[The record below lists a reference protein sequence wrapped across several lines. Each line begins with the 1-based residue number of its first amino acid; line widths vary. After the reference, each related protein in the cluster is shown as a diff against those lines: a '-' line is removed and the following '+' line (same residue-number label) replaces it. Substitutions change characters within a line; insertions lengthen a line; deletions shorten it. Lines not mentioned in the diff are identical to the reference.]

1 MQATARKGKIM
12 AETNVNEAV
21 WNLSKTVQE
30 TGQAIVNSAVAT
42 QERNLRYVQNVLT
55 NGTEVLKSHVESV
68 RTLLQTVTEQAQ
80 RPQEV
85 FQSVAN
91 STVAAQERNIQFAQS
106 VLENGI
112 QVLQSH
118 AEANRVLTQEL
129 ISQSRKQ
136 QEILQTLASTSV
148 EAYVNYLYTP
158 LTYYKQVLDL
168 AETATHQGLENFQ
181 RATREGLDAY
191 RDVTKQARE
200 SYQSVAQ

>member
-1 MQATARKGKIM
+1 M

-30 TGQAIVNSAVAT
+30 TGQAIANSAVAT

-118 AEANRVLTQEL
+118 AEANRALTQEL

-136 QEILQTLASTSV
+136 QEILQALASTSV
-148 EAYVNYLYTP
+148 EAYVNYFYTP
-158 LTYYKQVLDL
+158 LTYYKQALDL

>member
-1 MQATARKGKIM
+1 M

-30 TGQAIVNSAVAT
+30 TGQAIANSAVAA
-42 QERNLRYVQNVLT
+42 QERNLRYVQSVLT

-91 STVAAQERNIQFAQS
+91 SAAAAQERNIQFAQS

-118 AEANRVLTQEL
+118 AEANRALTQEL

-136 QEILQTLASTSV
+136 QEILQALASTSV
-148 EAYVNYLYTP
+148 EAYVNYFYTP
-158 LTYYKQVLDL
+158 LTYYKQALDL

>member
-1 MQATARKGKIM
+1 
-12 AETNVNEAV
+12 
-21 WNLSKTVQE
+21 VQ
-30 TGQAIVNSAVAT
+30 S
-42 QERNLRYVQNVLT
+42 VLT

-91 STVAAQERNIQFAQS
+91 STVTAQERNIQFAQS

-118 AEANRVLTQEL
+118 AEANRALTQEL

-136 QEILQTLASTSV
+136 QEILQALASTSV

>member
-1 MQATARKGKIM
+1 M

-30 TGQAIVNSAVAT
+30 TGQAIANSAVAA
-42 QERNLRYVQNVLT
+42 QERNLRYVQSVLT

-91 STVAAQERNIQFAQS
+91 STVTAQERNIQFAQS

-118 AEANRVLTQEL
+118 AEANRALTQEL

-136 QEILQTLASTSV
+136 QEILQALASTSV
-148 EAYVNYLYTP
+148 EAYVNYFYTP
-158 LTYYKQVLDL
+158 LTYYKQALDL